1 MQTKFRN
8 KILQGDAASL
18 LRQLPD
24 ESVDCCITSPPYW
37 GLRDYGTQPLIWDGV
52 ANCRHNWQ
60 TGKQK
65 WHSDR
70 GSNKRK
76 EVFDRSFQTK
86 GMLSDNCEKCGAWR
100 GSLGQ
105 EPSIELYIK
114 HLCDI
119 FDGIKRVLKKTGT
132 CWVNLGDTYQ
142 GSPVSGKEGGF
153 SGRAARNNPQYAKAI
168 TVKNRPKSGLPDKCL
183 CQIPSRFVIEM
194 INRGWILRNEII
206 WHKPNCMPQSMK
218 DRFTVDFEKIFFFVK
233 SKQYYFEQQ
242 LEDANA
248 GENIYRQKL
257 RSGKTYNIKYPGYQ
271 NNFPIPRPDG
281 KRNMRSVWSIT
292 TKPCKE
298 AHFAVFPEGLA
309 KTPLEA
315 GCPKALCKACGKPRI
330 KLFKKVELGRGGS
343 GTKYDI
349 KKSTAG
355 RLAQK
360 RQAYR
365 EMGFE
370 NPPAPEF
377 IGYSDCGCGAGFEP
391 GVVLDPFIGSGTTG
405 LVAKKLGRNYIG
417 LELNPDYIRIAEK
430 RIKNNY

>member
-1 MQTKFRN
+1 MSTDFKN
-8 KILQGDAASL
+8 KILLGDARDL
-18 LRQLPD
+18 LKQLPD
-24 ESVDCCITSPPYW
+24 ESIDCCITSPPYW
-37 GLRDYGTQPLIWDGV
+37 GLRDYGTKPLVWDGDPS
-52 ANCRHNWQ
+52 CPHEWQ

-76 EVFDRSFQTK
+76 EIFDRSFQTK
-86 GMLSDNCEKCGAWR
+86 GTLSDRCKKCGAWR

-105 EPSIELYIK
+105 EPNMDLFIK
-114 HLCDI
+114 HLCGI
-119 FDGIKRVLKKTGT
+119 FDEIKRVLKKTGT

-153 SGRAARNNPQYAKAI
+153 SGRAARNNPDYAKAI
-168 TVKNRPKSGLPDKCL
+168 IVKNRPKSGLPDKCL
-183 CQIPSRFVIEM
+183 CQIPSKFALEM
-194 INRGWILRNEII
+194 VARGWILRNEII
-206 WHKPNCMPQSMK
+206 WRKPNAMPSSAR
-218 DRFTVDFEKIFFFVK
+218 DRFTVDFEKMFFFVK
-233 SKQYYFEQQ
+233 SGRYYFEQQ
-242 LEDANA
+242 LEDANT

-298 AHFAVFPEGLA
+298 AHFAVFPENLA
-309 KTPLEA
+309 KIPIQS
-315 GCPKALCKACGKPRI
+315 GCPEFICRSCGRPRT
-330 KLFKKVELGRGGS
+330 KLFKKIEIGKEYS
-343 GTKYDI
+343 CTKYNT

-355 RLAQK
+355 SLAQK

-365 EMGFE
+365 KMGFE

-377 IGYSDCGCGAGFEP
+377 VGYSDCGCGAEFNRGI
-391 GVVLDPFIGSGTTG
+391 VLDPFMGAGTTA
-405 LVAKKLGRNYIG
+405 LVAKKLGRDYLG
-417 LELNPDYIRIAEK
+417 MELNPAYVKIAEK
-430 RIKNNY
+430 RIKTHH